1 MNPPIFYTI
10 LLAGLI
16 IVISIIYQNRKSKS
30 VNDIKRPSIH
40 DELITLNRMQ
50 PIISKN
56 NWSVI
61 VKSIDSIKLDYEENE
76 LSNVGYHIYSRYHEQ
91 LMQGQMSVYIK
102 DNIKNKYLK
111 IVTDGSSESMIGV
124 VDPVKGFIGYL
135 SFIELE
141 KN

>member
-16 IVISIIYQNRKSKS
+16 IVILIIYQNRKSKS
-30 VNDIKRPSIH
+30 INDIKRSSTH
-40 DELITLNRMQ
+40 HELISLNKMH

-61 VKSIDSIKLDYEENE
+61 VKSIDGIKLDYEENE
-76 LSNVGYHIYSRYHEQ
+76 LSNVGYHIYSSYHEQ

-124 VDPVKGFIGYL
+124 VDPGQGFIGYL
-135 SFIELE
+135 SFIELQ